1 MILHSRTQGDAP
13 TSRAV
18 GAHSIAETGVTERAI
33 SNALSVD
40 VEDYFQ
46 VSAFE
51 GVIPR
56 DEWSQRSLRVADNTY
71 RLLQLFDDYG
81 VKATFFT
88 LGWVA
93 ERAPELVRA
102 IAEEGHEVA
111 SHGYDHT
118 RVTKMDAATFK
129 EDVIR
134 TKQTLEDTSGAAVT
148 GYRAP
153 TFSIDRSTPW
163 ALPILSETGH
173 RYSSSVYP
181 VKHDLYGSVGEE
193 RFPYH
198 EAQSGLLEIPI
209 STVELFGRK
218 VPCGGGGYF
227 RLYPYAFTRW
237 CFRRIN
243 HHEAR
248 AAVFYMHPWEIDSE
262 QPRLN
267 GISMKTRFRHYVNL
281 KNTERRLR
289 RLLAEFKWGRM
300 DEIFLGGST

>member
-1 MILHSRTQGDAP
+1 MAEAEIIDQ
-13 TSRAV
+13 V
-18 GAHSIAETGVTERAI
+18 GADPSKIR
-33 SNALSVD
+33 NALSVD

-46 VSAFE
+46 VAAFE
-51 GVIPR
+51 AVISR
-56 DEWSQRSLRVADNTY
+56 DAWPQHALRVVKNTF
-71 RLLQLFDDYG
+71 RLIELFEQYG

-93 ERAPELVRA
+93 ERSPELIRA
-102 IAEEGHEVA
+102 IVEAGHELA

-118 RVTKMDAATFK
+118 RVTQLDPATFR

-134 TKQTLEDTSGAAVT
+134 TKKILEDISGTGVT

-163 ALPILSETGH
+163 ALQTLLETGH

-181 VKHDLYGSVGEE
+181 VKHDLYGSVGAP

-198 EAQSGLLEIPI
+198 EKQSGLLEIPI
-209 STVELFGRK
+209 STVELLGRNI
-218 VPCGGGGYF
+218 PCGGGGYF

-243 HHEAR
+243 RREAH
-248 AAVFYMHPWEIDSE
+248 AVVFYLHPWEIDVD
-262 QPRLN
+262 QPRLK
-267 GISMKTRFRHYVNL
+267 GITMKSRFRHYINL
-281 KNTERRLR
+281 KNTEARLR
-289 RLLAEFKWGRM
+289 RLLTDFRWGRM
-300 DEIFLGGST
+300 DEIFLNGA